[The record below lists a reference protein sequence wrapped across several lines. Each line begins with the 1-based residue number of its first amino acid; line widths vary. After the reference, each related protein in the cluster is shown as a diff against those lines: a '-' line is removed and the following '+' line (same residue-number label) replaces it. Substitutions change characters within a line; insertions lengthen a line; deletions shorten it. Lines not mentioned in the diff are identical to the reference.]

1 MALLGATAAPVAESG
16 RRWRISVLRL
26 VPIARQRKLLLPFDA
41 FSRDQR
47 AAGLRQYEALHE
59 SMVASGELIVSE
71 ALADPSL
78 AKRVTF
84 NEGQTIVTDGPYA
97 EAKEHLA
104 GFFLLEC
111 ASMERAL
118 EQAARIPEA
127 SLGLVEVRPIM
138 ALDGW
143 DM

>member
-1 MALLGATAAPVAESG
+1 VKYLILIYSNPKSREVWDG
-16 RRWRISVLRL
+16 
-26 VPIARQRKLLLPFDA
+26 

-47 AAGLRQYEALHE
+47 AAGLREYEALHE

-78 AKRVTF
+78 AKRVTAR
-84 NEGQTIVTDGPYA
+84 EGQTIVTDGPYA

-104 GFFLLEC
+104 GFFLVEC

-127 SLGLVEVRPIM
+127 ALGLVEVRPIM

-143 DM
+143 DI

>member
-1 MALLGATAAPVAESG
+1 VWDG
-16 RRWRISVLRL
+16 
-26 VPIARQRKLLLPFDA
+26 

-47 AAGLRQYEALHE
+47 AAGLREYEALHE

-78 AKRVTF
+78 AKRVTAR
-84 NEGQTIVTDGPYA
+84 EGQTIVTDGPYA

-127 SLGLVEVRPIM
+127 ALGLVEVRPIM

-143 DM
+143 DI

>member
-1 MALLGATAAPVAESG
+1 VKYLILIYSNPQSREIWNS
-16 RRWRISVLRL
+16 
-26 VPIARQRKLLLPFDA
+26 

-47 AAGLRQYEALHE
+47 AAGLREYEAIHE

-78 AKRVTF
+78 AKRVTSH
-84 NEGQTIVTDGPYA
+84 EGRALVTDGPYA
-97 EAKEHLA
+97 EVKEYLA
-104 GFFLLEC
+104 GFFLLDC
-111 ASMERAL
+111 PSMERAV

-127 SLGLVEVRPIM
+127 AFGLVEVRPVM

-143 DM
+143 DI

>member
-1 MALLGATAAPVAESG
+1 VKYLILIYSNPQSREVWDG
-16 RRWRISVLRL
+16 
-26 VPIARQRKLLLPFDA
+26 

-47 AAGLRQYEALHE
+47 AAGLREYDALHE

-78 AKRVTF
+78 AKRVTAR
-84 NEGQTIVTDGPYA
+84 EGQTTVTDGPYA

-127 SLGLVEVRPIM
+127 ALGLVEVRPIM

-143 DM
+143 DI